1 MNNIYF
7 IKVKNNDKEW
17 AELYRKFKKAKRRYD
32 NLVKKNKFVFMQVIN
47 KDNNYCEVD
56 YINGFAMF
64 FNPNDLRFLY
74 VFCRFFFDPTITMSI
89 FLGS

>member
-47 KDNNYCEVD
+47 KDNN
-56 YINGFAMF
+56 
-64 FNPNDLRFLY
+64 FNNIYDNWKKEDKNYRVYKGKKPN
-74 VFCRFFFDPTITMSI
+74 S
-89 FLGS
+89 